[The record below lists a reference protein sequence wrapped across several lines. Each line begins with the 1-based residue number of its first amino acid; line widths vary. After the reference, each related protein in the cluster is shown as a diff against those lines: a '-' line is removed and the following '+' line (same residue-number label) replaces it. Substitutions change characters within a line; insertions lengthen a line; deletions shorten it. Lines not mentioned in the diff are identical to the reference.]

1 MNNNNLIKIQN
12 MLLKEMENLTNLN
25 ENINEEVLRSNALSN
40 SALNY
45 IKSINTQI
53 KIKEIADRYSI
64 KVTTFMEELG
74 ISNEEKKNK

>member
-1 MNNNNLIKIQN
+1 MNNNLIKIQN

-25 ENINEEVLRSNALSN
+25 GNISEEVLRSNALSN

-53 KIKEIADRYSI
+53 KIKEVADKYSI
-64 KVTTFMEELG
+64 KMSTFMEELG
-74 ISNEEKKNK
+74 INNE